1 LFCYYILGMPLA
13 LHFAFNKKMG
23 VMGLW
28 FGMAIACVVL
38 DLGFWFI
45 IYRGFK
51 FWDTE
56 CQTLKVIEPP
66 SPAGKRLKA
75 QIDNE

>member
-1 LFCYYILGMPLA
+1 MYTLFCYYILGMPLA

-28 FGMAIACVVL
+28 FGMAIACVIL
-38 DLGFWFI
+38 DLGFGVI

-51 FWDTE
+51 HWDTA
-56 CQTLKVIEPP
+56 CFKLSEPT
-66 SPAGKRLKA
+66 SPGGKRLK
-75 QIDNE
+75 E

>member
-1 LFCYYILGMPLA
+1 MYTLFCYYILGMPLA

-45 IYRGFK
+45 IHRGFK
-51 FWDTE
+51 HWDTA
-56 CQTLKVIEPP
+56 CLTLKVIEPP

-75 QIDNE
+75 

>member
-1 LFCYYILGMPLA
+1 MPLA

-28 FGMAIACVVL
+28 FGMAIACVIL

-45 IYRGFK
+45 IHRGFK
-51 FWDTE
+51 HWDTE
-56 CQTLKVIEPP
+56 CLKISASP
-66 SPAGKRLKA
+66 SAEGRRLEK
-75 QIDNE
+75 Q

>member
-1 LFCYYILGMPLA
+1 MPLA

-28 FGMAIACVVL
+28 FGMAIACVIL

-45 IYRGFK
+45 IHRGFK
-51 FWDTE
+51 HYDKE
-56 CQTLKVIEPP
+56 CNKVSASP
-66 SPAGKRLKA
+66 SPEGRRLAITMDK
-75 QIDNE
+75 Q